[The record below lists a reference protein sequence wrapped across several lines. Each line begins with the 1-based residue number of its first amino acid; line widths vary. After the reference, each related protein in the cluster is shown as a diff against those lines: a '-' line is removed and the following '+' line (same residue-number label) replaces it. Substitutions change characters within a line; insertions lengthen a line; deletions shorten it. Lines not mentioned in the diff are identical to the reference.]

1 MQSHGESLLM
11 ESTDVLN
18 IKDMNLLIEDV
29 DSVFIKVKCERSLA
43 KELSDFFTFK
53 VPGHKFMPAY
63 RNRLWNGEIKL
74 YNLYTQ
80 EIYSGLLD
88 YVLKFA
94 EDRNYPVENKVYPV
108 GQNISEEFLNDFL
121 NSLNLSVSGKK
132 VEPHSHQ
139 FDSILHTI
147 RCGRTLLL
155 SPTGSGKSLIIYA
168 LVRWYLNKLPKNKK
182 ILILVP
188 TVSLVSQMY
197 SDFIDYAKL
206 DTFDVNRNTHKI
218 YGGQD
223 KDTPKRV
230 IISTWQSLHNL
241 PEEYFKDYAC
251 VFGDECHLFKAKSLT
266 SIMTK
271 LKTCPYRIGTTGT
284 LDGTMTHKLV
294 IEGLFGKVFKVTST
308 KELIDKNILSNLSID
323 CILLKYPDEIRQSLK
338 KITYQEEID
347 WIVQNELRNK
357 FICNLASSLKG
368 NTLILF
374 QFVEKHGK
382 KLKELFD
389 SLNSEKHKVF
399 FVHGGTDVEDREE
412 VRKIAEKEENA
423 IIIASYGTFS
433 TGISIRRL
441 HNIIFSSPSK
451 SRIRVLQSIGRQ
463 LRKSEFKE
471 KAKLYDL
478 ADDLSWKSYKNHT
491 LKHYEE
497 RLKIYESEKFEHQK
511 VSVSIV

>member
-1 MQSHGESLLM
+1 M
-11 ESTDVLN
+11 TDLIIDDVDTVN
-18 IKDMNLLIEDV
+18 IKV
-29 DSVFIKVKCERSLA
+29 ACERSIA

-53 VPGHKFMPAY
+53 VPGHKYMPAF
-63 RNRLWNGEIKL
+63 RNRIWDGQIKL
-74 YNLYTQ
+74 YNIYKQ
-80 EIYSGLLD
+80 EIYSGLHD

-94 EDRNYPVENKVYPV
+94 SDRNYSVQDNTKTVGEPVTLDQVK
-108 GQNISEEFLNDFL
+108 DFL
-121 NSLNLSVSGKK
+121 STLNLSVNGKPIE
-132 VEPHSHQ
+132 VHPHQ
-139 FDSILHTI
+139 LESIYHSITNGK
-147 RCGRTLLL
+147 CLLL

-168 LVRWYLNKLPKNKK
+168 LVRWYLSKLPKDKK
-182 ILILVP
+182 VLILVP
-188 TVSLVSQMY
+188 TISLVSQMY
-197 SDFIDYAKL
+197 SDFVDYSKQ
-206 DTFDVNRNTHKI
+206 DKFDVHRTCHKI

-230 IISTWQSLHNL
+230 VISTWQSIYKMPNKFY
-241 PEEYFKDYAC
+241 EQFGA
-251 VFGDECHLFKAKSLT
+251 VFGDECHLFKSKSLT
-266 SIMTK
+266 AIMTK

-284 LDGTMTHKLV
+284 LDGTLTHKLV
-294 IEGLFGKVFKVTST
+294 IEGLFGRSHKVTST
-308 KELIDKNILSNLSID
+308 KELMDKNILSNLSID
-323 CILLKYPDEIRQSLK
+323 CLLLKYPDEIRQSLK

-347 WIVQNELRNK
+347 WLVQYQPRNE
-357 FICNLASSLKG
+357 FICNLATTLKG

-382 KLKELFD
+382 KLKEMLD
-389 SLNSEKHKVF
+389 KLNTNHKVF
-399 FVHGGTDVEDREE
+399 FIHGGTEVEDREE

-433 TGISIRRL
+433 TGVSIRRL

-497 RLKIYESEKFEHQK
+497 RLKIYESEMFEHK
-511 VSVSIV
+511 KISIPIINTSKE